1 MLRQLCLT
9 NHAISRIR
17 ASIVTRRPSSTKQH
31 DPLRI
36 LFCGADQFSIYSL
49 RALHDLQQARSNI
62 IAAID
67 VLCRPDKRVGR
78 GLKRVQEVPIKP
90 VATTLGLQLHQVDTF
105 KGWQSPSIYDLII
118 TVSFGLLVPAR
129 ILNAA
134 RYGGLNVHPSLL
146 PAFRGPAPIQRAMLE
161 RAEKTGVTLQTMHPT
176 RFDHGALLSR
186 SPTLASPYTL
196 QLDEV
201 IETLGTAGAKL
212 LVEGICDGLF
222 VPPVQPLE
230 PISEV
235 ATYAA
240 KITPEDRHI
249 DWQKWTSEDVT
260 VRDRVLSN
268 LWDSE
273 DPRGKRRIYHGPW
286 RVLNGLARG
295 QQPGMALPLEGEIG
309 FCTIDDKL
317 MVPSSI
323 TIEGR
328 RHHML
333 KCAHICLE
341 NPISK

>member
-1 MLRQLCLT
+1 MTLYGFSS
-9 NHAISRIR
+9 A
-17 ASIVTRRPSSTKQH
+17 ARP
-31 DPLRI
+31 D
-36 LFCGADQFSIYSL
+36 
-49 RALHDLQQARSNI
+49 I

-90 VATTLGLQLHQVDTF
+90 VATTLGLQLYQVDTF
-105 KGWQSPSIYDLII
+105 KGWQSSSVYDLIV

-129 ILNAA
+129 ILDAA

-161 RAEKTGVTLQTMHPT
+161 RAETTGVTLQTMHPT
-176 RFDHGALLSR
+176 RFDHGALLSQ

-196 QLDEV
+196 HLDEV
-201 IETLGTAGAKL
+201 VETLGTAGAKL

-222 VPPVQPLE
+222 IPPVQPLDDTFE
-230 PISEV
+230 R

-249 DWQKWTSEDVT
+249 DWQKWTGEDLM

-268 LWDSE
+268 LWDSK
-273 DPRGKRRIYHGPW
+273 DSQGKRRIYHGPW
-286 RVLNGLARG
+286 SAISNPASGE
-295 QQPGMALPLEGEIG
+295 QPGTALALEGKVG
-309 FCTIDDKL
+309 FYTIDNKV

-323 TIEGR
+323 TIEGEPKR
-328 RHHML
+328 GGHAKLYRAL
-333 KCAHICLE
+333 QL
-341 NPISK
+341 